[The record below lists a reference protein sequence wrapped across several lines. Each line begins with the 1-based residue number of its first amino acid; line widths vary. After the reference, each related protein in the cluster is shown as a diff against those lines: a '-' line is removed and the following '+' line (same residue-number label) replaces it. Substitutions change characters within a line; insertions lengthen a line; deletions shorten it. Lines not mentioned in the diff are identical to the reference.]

1 MAVQHLHES
10 TVRLYSRS
18 RETSGSPS
26 AKGTVTSSD
35 VEFFPFFFLSSS
47 TLIESYPKK
56 FWIKELAGSR
66 FFRYL
71 VAFPRWNDLWEAIRH
86 VLIIYNKTALKKANH
101 YSEIEP
107 LFVKPDPVTQYL
119 LQSGLTLFKGMS
131 FSDVHRLQLSIQTL
145 SKSGRRSDPRKTEDR
160 ILVIALADNTGW
172 GEVLDG
178 KRLSEEQL
186 LRRFVERV
194 KEKDPDIIEGHDLF
208 DTVLPYLARRAEL
221 LSVELTLARDGS
233 PMKSYSPRGNPF
245 EPDFENAIFET
256 GGRHLVDTK
265 TLAHGYN
272 ISRRALEHYGLRY
285 LAHHF
290 DAQEKSVPLI
300 PRERI
305 ASVWSD
311 QPALIVQQAAQ
322 DCRDIRSI
330 SNHLSPSYL
339 VQAQFVPL
347 SYDALVRAGSAA
359 KIELLMLRE
368 YVRQKHSIPKAQTGA
383 QRSGGYA
390 DIFVTGMLENVLHAD
405 IESLYPSIMLSQGIE
420 PASDE
425 LRTFQHLLRSLT
437 ASRLDAKHRMNST
450 DNEDERRSLDTL
462 QASLKILINSFYGYL
477 GYTRGLFN
485 DYEQADRVTSSGQ
498 ELLRTIIRAVE
509 LHNGEVIEADTDG
522 LYFKAPDNVRGEEQ
536 EAKFIER
543 LSSSLPEGI
552 DLVLAG
558 RYKKMLSFR
567 KKNYALLDHRDRL
580 TIKGSSL
587 ISRTLERFARNYI
600 QLCINCIL
608 QEDIKGLHN
617 LYVSFAQDI
626 SQHDWD
632 VQDFCR
638 IEALRDSLE
647 SYELELRE
655 SRRKPSAAYEVAK
668 RSGVSIKPGD
678 RVAYY
683 VMGQHA
689 GVKIIENIR
698 LAEEWQPNFPDEN
711 TAYYID
717 RLKECS
723 KRFEIFFEPEDF
735 RRVFSTDDLFGF
747 DPSTVHLVRQK
758 EVSRTEAPPA
768 EDDSSE
774 FGIWL
779 DESGNP

>member
-1 MAVQHLHES
+1 MNGDHWIRSKPLGRFSSIHS
-10 TVRLYSRS
+10 TVI
-18 RETSGSPS
+18 S
-26 AKGTVTSSD
+26 A
-35 VEFFPFFFLSSS
+35 
-47 TLIESYPKK
+47 
-56 FWIKELAGSR
+56 
-66 FFRYL
+66 
-71 VAFPRWNDLWEAIRH
+71 
-86 VLIIYNKTALKKANH
+86 
-101 YSEIEP
+101 
-107 LFVKPDPVTQYL
+107 
-119 LQSGLTLFKGMS
+119 
-131 FSDVHRLQLSIQTL
+131 
-145 SKSGRRSDPRKTEDR
+145 
-160 ILVIALADNTGW
+160 
-172 GEVLDG
+172 
-178 KRLSEEQL
+178 
-186 LRRFVERV
+186 
-194 KEKDPDIIEGHDLF
+194 
-208 DTVLPYLARRAEL
+208 
-221 LSVELTLARDGS
+221 
-233 PMKSYSPRGNPF
+233 
-245 EPDFENAIFET
+245 
-256 GGRHLVDTK
+256 
-265 TLAHGYN
+265 
-272 ISRRALEHYGLRY
+272 
-285 LAHHF
+285 
-290 DAQEKSVPLI
+290 
-300 PRERI
+300 
-305 ASVWSD
+305 
-311 QPALIVQQAAQ
+311 
-322 DCRDIRSI
+322 
-330 SNHLSPSYL
+330 
-339 VQAQFVPL
+339 
-347 SYDALVRAGSAA
+347 
-359 KIELLMLRE
+359 
-368 YVRQKHSIPKAQTGA
+368 
-383 QRSGGYA
+383 
-390 DIFVTGMLENVLHAD
+390 
-405 IESLYPSIMLSQGIE
+405 
-420 PASDE
+420 
-425 LRTFQHLLRSLT
+425 
-437 ASRLDAKHRMNST
+437 
-450 DNEDERRSLDTL
+450 
-462 QASLKILINSFYGYL
+462 
-477 GYTRGLFN
+477 TRGLFN

-498 ELLRTIIRAVE
+498 ELLRTIIRAVG

-552 DLVLAG
+552 NLVLAG

-626 SQHDWD
+626 SQHHWD

-668 RSGVSIKPGD
+668 RSGVSVKPGD

-683 VMGQHA
+683 IMGQHA
-689 GVKIIENIR
+689 AVKIIENIR

-747 DPSTVHLVRQK
+747 DPTAVHLVRQK